1 MYIYKKVQVNLS
13 GKWEN
18 VIPVHVHIT
27 MVINPERVPSLCLL
41 IFIRYKFYITST
53 VLWWFLSIAQ
63 FFTLFQDVQR
73 LMYYNFTCKMIHFQ
87 FFYSSI
93 EVSQFSYA
101 VYKAFLQYLYT
112 DQVNLKPEEAIG
124 TCINI
129 TTCIKNFLF

>member
-1 MYIYKKVQVNLS
+1 
-13 GKWEN
+13 
-18 VIPVHVHIT
+18 
-27 MVINPERVPSLCLL
+27 
-41 IFIRYKFYITST
+41 
-53 VLWWFLSIAQ
+53 
-63 FFTLFQDVQR
+63 
-73 LMYYNFTCKMIHFQ
+73 MIHFQ

>member
-1 MYIYKKVQVNLS
+1 MAINL
-13 GKWEN
+13 
-18 VIPVHVHIT
+18 
-27 MVINPERVPSLCLL
+27 ERVPSLCLL
-41 IFIRYKFYITST
+41 ISIRYKFYITSILT
-53 VLWWFLSIAQ
+53 Q
-63 FFTLFQDVQR
+63 FQDAQR
-73 LMYYNFTCKMIHFQ
+73 LMYCNFTCKMIHFQ

-129 TTCIKNFLF
+129 TTCIENFLF